1 MMDNVAFVS
10 AIAGLAG
17 MALAPRKNIRAGRI
31 TYWTGAAV
39 TAISAYFIALPQGW
53 KSALGALAFAGVV
66 AAFVAYAY
74 TPFLSVSGRR
84 ISFYSTSTQ
93 PYGAGV
99 TARRSWWRLLMGI
112 TVLSVGIVSYVLG
125 EGNPWLAAI
134 AAAAIVT
141 AGAAF
146 GYRDALLGAGIA
158 SGQRVQLILASA
170 ITLGVFPIAYLCA
183 YFLRLRV
190 LSDRQ
195 EYGRHSGPTDSQTG
209 G

>member
-1 MMDNVAFVS
+1 MDSIAFVS
-10 AIAGLAG
+10 AVAGLAG
-17 MALAPRKNIRAGRI
+17 MALAPRKNVRAGRI

-39 TAISAYFIALPQGW
+39 TAVSAYFIALPQGW

-74 TPFLSVSGRR
+74 TPFLGVGGRR
-84 ISFYSTSTQ
+84 VSFYSVSAQ

-99 TARRSWWRLLMGI
+99 TAKRSWWRLVVGI
-112 TVLSVGIVSYVLG
+112 IVLSFGIVSHVLG

-134 AAAAIVT
+134 AAGGIVS

-158 SGQRVQLILASA
+158 SGQRVQLVLASA
-170 ITLGVFPIAYLCA
+170 ITLGAFPIAYLGG
-183 YFLRLRV
+183 YTLRLRV

>member
-1 MMDNVAFVS
+1 MDNVAFMS

-17 MALAPRKNIRAGRI
+17 MALAPRKNVRAGRI

-53 KSALGALAFAGVV
+53 NSALGALAFVGVV
-66 AAFVAYAY
+66 SVFVAYAY
-74 TPFLSVSGRR
+74 TPFVSVDGRR

-99 TARRSWWRLLMGI
+99 TTKRSWWRLLLGI
-112 TVLSVGIVSYVLG
+112 TVLSLGVVSYVLG

-134 AAAAIVT
+134 AAGGIIS
-141 AGAAF
+141 AGVAF
-146 GYRDALLGAGIA
+146 GYRDALLGDGIA

-170 ITLGVFPIAYLCA
+170 ITLSAFLIVYLGAY
-183 YFLRLRV
+183 YLRLRV

-195 EYGRHSGPTDSQTG
+195 ECGRHSGPTDSQNG

>member
-1 MMDNVAFVS
+1 MIDNVAFVS

-17 MALAPRKNIRAGRI
+17 MALAPRRHVRAGRI

-53 KSALGALAFAGVV
+53 KSALGALVFAGVV

-74 TPFLSVSGRR
+74 TPFLSVSGRG

-99 TARRSWWRLLMGI
+99 TARRSWWRLLMGL
-112 TVLSVGIVSYVLG
+112 TVLSFGVVSYVLG
-125 EGNPWLAAI
+125 EGNPLLAAT

-190 LSDRQ
+190 
-195 EYGRHSGPTDSQTG
+195 
-209 G
+209 

>member
-10 AIAGLAG
+10 AIAGLTG
-17 MALAPRKNIRAGRI
+17 MALAPRKNVRAGRI
-31 TYWTGAAV
+31 TYGTGAAV

-53 KSALGALAFAGVV
+53 ISALGALAFAGVV
-66 AAFVAYAY
+66 AAFVAYAH
-74 TPFLSVSGRR
+74 TPFLSFSDRR
-84 ISFYSTSTQ
+84 ISFYSRSTQ

-99 TARRSWWRLLMGI
+99 TAKRSWWRLLIGT
-112 TVLSVGIVSYVLG
+112 TVLSFGIVSYVLG

-146 GYRDALLGAGIA
+146 GYRDALLGAGVA

-170 ITLGVFPIAYLCA
+170 ITLGVFPIAYLGA
-183 YFLRLRV
+183 YFLRLRR
-190 LSDRQ
+190 LSDGQ
-195 EYGRHSGPTDSQTG
+195 KPGRHSGPTDS
-209 G
+209 